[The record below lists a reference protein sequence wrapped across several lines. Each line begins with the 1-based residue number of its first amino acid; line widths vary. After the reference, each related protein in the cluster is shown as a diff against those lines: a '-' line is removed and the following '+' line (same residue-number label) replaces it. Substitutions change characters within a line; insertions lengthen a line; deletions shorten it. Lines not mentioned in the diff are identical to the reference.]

1 MRRRFLFRTAVLDF
15 ASLAGGVFI
24 ASLIVFGSP
33 LPWELPV
40 GSPVGA
46 NIWPLLGFLLIGLVG
61 GSYLSVRT
69 WAGVPRPSYGRAVTI
84 SITTIAIAS
93 TATLIARSYYS
104 IRFIGFTAATMLF
117 LSLAHRAVS
126 RSRPWTEQVALITD
140 EKEFADHLRMATHVD
155 VVEVMD
161 PQSESRPEQL
171 APNVTVAV
179 DLRAILSEPM
189 AQFVASSN
197 LAGYAVR
204 SLASVYEEHTGRFPV
219 VHLDDGWELSTP
231 VQRAAQY
238 IPVKRTL
245 DYLLV
250 VLTSPLWVAL
260 GGLIWLAVRLDSKG
274 AAIYKQTRAG
284 RGNEL
289 FTLYKFRTMVKDAE
303 EDGPQFATVGDERLT
318 RVGRVLRKFR
328 IDEIPQLWNVLKGD
342 VSLVGPRP
350 ERPEFVEGFADTIP
364 FYRYR
369 TLVKPGVTGWAQV
382 NYGYAD
388 DEADTIE
395 KLTFDL
401 FYVTRMSLWLD
412 LQILGKSIWTVLSGF
427 GAQ

>member
-1 MRRRFLFRTAVLDF
+1 VLDF

-24 ASLIVFGSP
+24 ASLIVFESP

-40 GSPVGA
+40 GSPFGA
-46 NIWPLLGFLLIGLVG
+46 STWPLLGFLVLGLVG

-104 IRFIGFTAATMLF
+104 IRFIGFTAVIMLV

-179 DLRAILSEPM
+179 DLRAMLSEPM

-197 LAGYAVR
+197 LAGYGVR

-250 VLTSPLWVAL
+250 LLTSPLWIPL

-303 EDGPQFATVGDERLT
+303 ENGPQFATVGDERLT

>member
-1 MRRRFLFRTAVLDF
+1 VFDF

-33 LPWELPV
+33 LPWDLPV

-46 NIWPLLGFLLIGLVG
+46 STWPLLGFLLLGLVG

-104 IRFIGFTAATMLF
+104 IRFIGFTAVTMLL

-197 LAGYAVR
+197 LAGYGVR

-250 VLTSPLWVAL
+250 LLNSPLWVAL

-303 EDGPQFATVGDERLT
+303 ANGPQFATVGDERLT

-350 ERPEFVEGFADTIP
+350 ERPEFVDSFANSIP

-395 KLTFDL
+395 KLTYDL

>member
-1 MRRRFLFRTAVLDF
+1 VLDF

-24 ASLIVFGSP
+24 ASLIVFESP

-40 GSPVGA
+40 GSPFGA
-46 NIWPLLGFLLIGLVG
+46 STWPLLGFLVLGLVG

-104 IRFIGFTAATMLF
+104 IRFIGFTAVIMLV

-179 DLRAILSEPM
+179 DLRAMLSEPM

-197 LAGYAVR
+197 LAGYGVR

-250 VLTSPLWVAL
+250 LLTSPLWIPL

-274 AAIYKQTRAG
+274 PAIYKQVRVG
-284 RGNEL
+284 RGGEL
-289 FTLYKFRTMVKDAE
+289 FTLYKFRTMVNDAE
-303 EDGPQFATVGDERLT
+303 EDGPQFAAVGDDRLT

-328 IDEIPQLWNVLKGD
+328 IDELPQLWNVLRGD

-395 KLTFDL
+395 KLTYDL

>member
-1 MRRRFLFRTAVLDF
+1 MLDF
-15 ASLAGGVFI
+15 VSLAGGVFT
-24 ASLIVFGSP
+24 ASLIVFRSP
-33 LPWELPV
+33 VAWELPA

-46 NIWPLLGFLLIGLVG
+46 SVWPLLGFLVLGLIG

-69 WAGVPRPSYGRAVTI
+69 WTGVPRPSYGRAVTI
-84 SITTIAIAS
+84 SITTVAIAS
-93 TATLIARSYYS
+93 MATLIARSYYS
-104 IRFIGFTAATMLF
+104 IRFIGFTAVTMLV
-117 LSLAHRAVS
+117 LTLAHRAVS
-126 RSRPWTEQVALITD
+126 RSRPWTEKVALITN

-155 VVEVMD
+155 VVEMMD
-161 PQSESRPEQL
+161 PQSEDRPQQL
-171 APNVTVAV
+171 ANDVTVAV
-179 DLRAILSEPM
+179 DLRAILSPPM

-197 LAGYAVR
+197 VAGYGVR

-238 IPVKRTL
+238 IPIKRTL

-250 VLTSPLWVAL
+250 ILTLPLWVFL
-260 GGLIWLAVRLDSKG
+260 GVLIWLSVRIDSKG
-274 AAIYKQTRAG
+274 RAIYKQTRAG
-284 RGNEL
+284 RHGEV
-289 FTLYKFRTMVKDAE
+289 FTLYKFRTMVINAE
-303 EDGPQFATVGDERLT
+303 ENGPQFAVVDDGRLT
-318 RVGRVLRKFR
+318 RVGRILRKFR

-342 VSLVGPRP
+342 LSLVGPRP
-350 ERPEFVEGFADTIP
+350 ERPEFVEEFAETIP

-369 TLVKPGVTGWAQV
+369 MLVRPGVTGWAQV

-395 KLTFDL
+395 KLTYDL
-401 FYVTRMSLWLD
+401 YYVTRMSLWID
-412 LQILGKSIWTVLSGF
+412 LQILGKSVWTVLSGF

>member
-1 MRRRFLFRTAVLDF
+1 MRRRFLIRTAMLDL
-15 ASLAGGVFI
+15 ASLAGGVLV

-40 GSPVGA
+40 GSPFGA
-46 NIWPLLGFLLIGLVG
+46 STWPLLGFLILGLVG

-69 WAGVPRPSYGRAVTI
+69 SSGVPRPSYGRAVTI
-84 SITTIAIAS
+84 SITTVAIAS

-104 IRFIGFTAATMLF
+104 IRFIGFTAVTMLV

-126 RSRPWTEQVALITD
+126 RSRPWIEQVALITN
-140 EKEFADHLRMATHVD
+140 EKEFADHLRMATHLEVVD
-155 VVEVMD
+155 VMD
-161 PQSESRPEQL
+161 PQSDERPQQL
-171 APNVTVAV
+171 ADNVTLAI
-179 DLRAILSEPM
+179 DLRAMLSEPM

-197 LAGYAVR
+197 VAGYGVR

-238 IPVKRTL
+238 VPVKRTL
-245 DYLLV
+245 DYLMV
-250 VLTSPLWVAL
+250 ILTSPLWLVL
-260 GGLIWLAVRLDSKG
+260 GALIWLAVRIDSKG
-274 AAIYKQTRAG
+274 PAIYKQVRAG
-284 RGNEL
+284 RHGEP
-289 FTLYKFRTMVKDAE
+289 FTLYKFRTMVDNAE
-303 EDGPQFATVGDERLT
+303 ENGPQFAAVADERLT
-318 RVGRVLRKFR
+318 RVGRILRKFR

-350 ERPEFVEGFADTIP
+350 ERPEFVDQFAETIP

-388 DEADTIE
+388 DEADTVE
-395 KLTFDL
+395 KLTYDL
-401 FYVTRMSLWLD
+401 YYVTRMSLWLD

>member
-1 MRRRFLFRTAVLDF
+1 VLDF
-15 ASLAGGVFI
+15 AALAGGVFI

-33 LPWELPV
+33 LPWDLPV
-40 GSPVGA
+40 GSPIDA
-46 NIWPLLGFLLIGLVG
+46 STWPLLGFLLVGLLG
-61 GSYLSVRT
+61 GSYPSVRT
-69 WAGVPRPSYGRAVTI
+69 WTGVPRPSYGRAVTI

-104 IRFIGFTAATMLF
+104 IRFIGFTAVTMLV

-126 RSRPWTEQVALITD
+126 RSRPWTERVALITD

-171 APNVTVAV
+171 AQDVTVAV
-179 DLRAILSEPM
+179 DLRAMLSEPM

-197 LAGYAVR
+197 LAGYGVR

-219 VHLDDGWELSTP
+219 VHLDDGWELSAP

-238 IPVKRTL
+238 IPIKRTL

-250 VLTSPLWVAL
+250 LLTSPLWIPL

-274 AAIYKQTRAG
+274 PAIYRQTRVG
-284 RGNEL
+284 RGGEL
-289 FTLYKFRTMVKDAE
+289 FTLYKFRTMVNDAE
-303 EDGPQFATVGDERLT
+303 ENGPQFATVGDDRLT

-328 IDEIPQLWNVLKGD
+328 IDELPQLWNVLKGD

-350 ERPEFVEGFADTIP
+350 ERPEFVEGFAESIP

-395 KLTFDL
+395 KLTYDL
-401 FYVTRMSLWLD
+401 YYVTRMSLWLD